1 LYNEDEI
8 EDLDKKEEFEAESN
22 NINLKYEDDQ
32 FINNEFQIKIEDDFI
47 NDQYENI
54 NLNLHNDNND
64 L

>member
-1 LYNEDEI
+1 MYNEDEI

>member
-22 NINLKYEDDQ
+22 NINLKYQDDQ